1 MFRRRLPPH
10 WLTIVMLTLN
20 FLLGMDDKVGWG
32 TLTNVTEDKLH
43 TGNVE
48 TSKL

>member
-1 MFRRRLPPH
+1 MA
-10 WLTIVMLTLN
+10 MLTLN

-32 TLTNVTEDKLH
+32 TLTNVTETNLH
-43 TGNVE
+43 TGNVA